1 MLAALTAA
9 HVVAGRISHDE
20 MPGVIAKYISC
31 ASAKPHLVNRS
42 IIGGS
47 LVL

>member
-1 MLAALTAA
+1 VNTDAPFAET
-9 HVVAGRISHDE
+9 SN
-20 MPGVIAKYISC
+20 C